1 MAMRHLSDEALMD
14 ALEDAGRGP
23 AAEHLASCAG
33 CAARLAEARA
43 GLELTH
49 AASTVPEPPGLYWES
64 FPRQVARRIDAGAA
78 VRPWGTWV
86 ARGLATAV
94 AAGAALV
101 ILARPPMHRE
111 PSPAGRLA
119 AQTLP
124 AWSPLPVAEEDPGL
138 PVLQALG
145 PDVGPAIECGG
156 LAECLADLSDQESR
170 DLVRTLRAGVKG
182 SLL

>member
-33 CAARLAEARA
+33 CAARLAEARF
-43 GLELTH
+43 GLDLAR
-49 AASTVPEPPGLYWES
+49 AATVPDRPGLYWES

-78 VRPWGTWV
+78 VRPWGRWV
-86 ARGLATAV
+86 ARGLATTVAV
-94 AAGAALV
+94 GAALAIV
-101 ILARPPMHRE
+101 ARPAMHRD
-111 PSPAGRLA
+111 PSPARSVA
-119 AQTLP
+119 AQRLP
-124 AWSPLPVAEEDPGL
+124 AWSPLPAAEEDQGL

-145 PDVGPAIECGG
+145 PDVVPAVECSG
-156 LAECLADLSDQESR
+156 LAECLADLSDEESR
-170 DLVRTLRAGVKG
+170 DLVRTLRPGVKA